1 MWFWN
6 CRKQETGEAL
16 VVSSCACACEEVSFA
31 NCYYR
36 DAIFWS
42 KDHATEDLPHFSIV
56 HTVLPHSRQIY
67 VHHMERFFS
76 GSYGRGGEI
85 AMTNDYELLKR
96 YFSSPTN
103 YCCKTTKSV
112 LIVWPRYQLWH
123 LGKQN
128 HGYNTIGVVHIT
140 ISIILYT
147 QLAQAG
153 NSKYFSKR
161 VFEYSLWLELGSVSD
176 FEAKYTH
183 LPTLCTD
190 LDYRARN
197 NMRKNF

>member
-76 GSYGRGGEI
+76 SSYGRGGEI

-112 LIVWPRYQLWH
+112 LIDHVTNNGTLENKTMVIIPLVLFTLQYQLYFI
-123 LGKQN
+123 LSLPKQVIAN
-128 HGYNTIGVVHIT
+128 IFSNEFLN
-140 ISIILYT
+140 ILS
-147 QLAQAG
+147 G
-153 NSKYFSKR
+153 
-161 VFEYSLWLELGSVSD
+161 
-176 FEAKYTH
+176 
-183 LPTLCTD
+183 
-190 LDYRARN
+190 
-197 NMRKNF
+197 

>member
-6 CRKQETGEAL
+6 SRKQETGKAL
-16 VVSSCACACEEVSFA
+16 VVSSCEEVSFA

-36 DAIFWS
+36 DAFFRS

-76 GSYGRGGEI
+76 SSYGRGGEI
-85 AMTNDYELLKR
+85 AMTNDYELLNKR
-96 YFSSPTN
+96 HFSSTTN
-103 YCCKTTKSV
+103 YCCKITKSI
-112 LIVWPRYQLWH
+112 LIVCPHYQQWH

-128 HGYNTIGVVHIT
+128 HGNNTIGVVHIT

-147 QLAQAG
+147 QLAQAVIANIFPNEFLNILSG
-153 NSKYFSKR
+153 
-161 VFEYSLWLELGSVSD
+161 
-176 FEAKYTH
+176 
-183 LPTLCTD
+183 
-190 LDYRARN
+190 
-197 NMRKNF
+197 